1 MRRMRMP
8 PEMWILGGY
17 AVLVTITNVFLWRR
31 MFDAEIT
38 VQFKDDWIAELN
50 EERAHLNSIINTL
63 EKK

>member
-1 MRRMRMP
+1 MP

-17 AVLVTITNVFLWRR
+17 AVLVTIANVFLWRR

-50 EERAHLNSIINTL
+50 EERAHLNSIIKTL

>member
-1 MRRMRMP
+1 
-8 PEMWILGGY
+8 
-17 AVLVTITNVFLWRR
+17 

-50 EERAHLNSIINTL
+50 QERAHLNSIIKTL

>member
-1 MRRMRMP
+1 
-8 PEMWILGGY
+8 MWILGGY
-17 AVLVTITNVFLWRR
+17 ATLVTITNVFLWRR

-50 EERAHLNSIINTL
+50 EERAHLNSIIKTL

>member
-17 AVLVTITNVFLWRR
+17 AVLVTIANVFLWRR
-31 MFDAEIT
+31 MFDAECT
-38 VQFKDDWIAELN
+38 VEYKDDWIRELN
-50 EERAHLNSIINTL
+50 REIWHLKSVIKIL